1 MEQAGCPGAGASYP
15 EARMFGRLPSYG
27 FYAVMLQVCGSR
39 MFSVTSKVP
48 DPRPL
53 LTCDDVEHLELNR
66 IGGTSAGPGQAL
78 LDLRNARNVFVHG
91 CVAPP
96 ETAVFCR
103 IAGEGSQDVTLLANE
118 LARRARR

>member
-1 MEQAGCPGAGASYP
+1 MSGAGAKLSRSEDVRP
-15 EARMFGRLPSYG
+15 AAVLWLLLPSCLG
-27 FYAVMLQVCGSR
+27 VRLSNVR
-39 MFSVTSKVP
+39 VTSKVP

-91 CVAPP
+91 CVAHRKPQFSAESP
-96 ETAVFCR
+96 AKDRKT
-103 IAGEGSQDVTLLANE
+103 
-118 LARRARR
+118 